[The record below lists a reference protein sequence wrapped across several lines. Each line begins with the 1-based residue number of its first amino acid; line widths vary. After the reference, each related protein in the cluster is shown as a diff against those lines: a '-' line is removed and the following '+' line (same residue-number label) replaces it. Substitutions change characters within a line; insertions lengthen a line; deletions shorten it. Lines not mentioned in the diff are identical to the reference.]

1 MLAFLAIAI
10 SIFGLV
16 NFYIGRRGAQALAAY
31 PAARTVFL
39 TVFIALAV
47 AYPLAR
53 VLRALGKDSPTDW
66 LVKIGS
72 FHMVVMLY
80 GFLLVVLIDLVR
92 LVNAF
97 FPFLPRTLTA
107 SPGRTGAVLF
117 LAATGV
123 IALTILA
130 GAWNAAHP
138 RTVEIDLHLP
148 RRAGTAERLRAVVA
162 SDLHLGTL
170 IGPSRLEK
178 VVGRINALAPDI
190 VFFPGDIVDETVTD
204 EIEAKLRAVIGKIRA
219 PLGLIAVPGNHEFYS
234 GLTRSLACIR
244 ACGITVLED
253 QAVRVADTFVVV
265 GRRDRSSLTPGEKR
279 MPIEDILAR
288 QGIDRSLPLILLDH
302 QPAHLEQAEQAGISL
317 QLSGHTHAG
326 QLFPL
331 DIVNKFVWE
340 LNRGFLR
347 KGETQY
353 YVTSGVGTWGPPVR
367 TGSRPE
373 IVRIDL
379 HFDRTGGER
388 SPRSD
393 H

>member
-1 MLAFLAIAI
+1 MLAFLAIAL
-10 SIFGLV
+10 SIFGLI
-16 NFYIGRRGAQALAAY
+16 NFYVGRRGAQALAAY

-39 TVFIALAV
+39 IVFVAMAL

-53 VLRALGKDSPTDW
+53 VLRAIVKDLPTPWMDR
-66 LVKIGS
+66 IGS

-80 GFLLVVLIDLVR
+80 GFLAVLLIDLVR
-92 LVNAF
+92 LANSF
-97 FPFLPRTLTA
+97 LPFLPRTLTA
-107 SPGRTGAVLF
+107 SSGRTGAVLF
-117 LAATGV
+117 LFATGA
-123 IALTILA
+123 IALTILG
-130 GAWNAAHP
+130 GAWNASHP
-138 RTVEIDLHLP
+138 RIVKLELHLP
-148 RRAGTAERLRAVVA
+148 RRAGTVDHLTAVLA

-170 IGPSRLEK
+170 IGPSRLDR

-190 VFFPGDIVDETVTD
+190 VFLPGDLVDETVTD
-204 EIEAKLRAVIGKIRA
+204 ELEVRLSAVMRKIRA
-219 PLGLIAVPGNHEFYS
+219 PLGLVAVPGNHEFYS
-234 GLTRSLACIR
+234 GLARTLACLR
-244 ACGITVLED
+244 SCGITVLED
-253 QAVRVADTFVVV
+253 QALRVGDAFVIV

-279 MPIEDILAR
+279 IPIEDILAR
-288 QGIDRSLPLILLDH
+288 EGIDHSLPLVLLDH

-331 DIVNKFVWE
+331 DIVNRLVWE
-340 LNRGFLR
+340 LNKGYLR

-379 HFDRTGGER
+379 HFDRT
-388 SPRSD
+388 P
-393 H
+393 

>member
-1 MLAFLAIAI
+1 MLAFLAITI

-16 NFYIGRRGAQALAAY
+16 NFYIGRRGAQALASY
-31 PAARTVFL
+31 PAARAVFL
-39 TVFIALAV
+39 TVFIALAL

-53 VLRALGKDSPTDW
+53 VLRALFRDLPTYW
-66 LVKIGS
+66 LDKIGS
-72 FHMVVMLY
+72 FHMVIMLY
-80 GFLLVVLIDLVR
+80 GFLAVLLIDLVR
-92 LVNAF
+92 LANAF
-97 FPFLPRTLTA
+97 FPFLPRSLTA

-117 LAATGV
+117 LSATGV
-123 IALTILA
+123 IALTILG
-130 GAWNAAHP
+130 GAWNAARP
-138 RTVEIDLHLP
+138 RTVELELHLP
-148 RRAGTAERLRAVVA
+148 RRAGTVDHLTAVVA

-170 IGPSRLEK
+170 IGPSRLDR

-204 EIEAKLRAVIGKIRA
+204 EIEAELSSVMRKIRA
-219 PLGLIAVPGNHEFYS
+219 PLGLVAVPGNHEFYS
-234 GLTRSLACIR
+234 GLTRTLACLR
-244 ACGITVLED
+244 GCGITVLED
-253 QAVRVADTFVVV
+253 KAVRVADAFVIV
-265 GRRDRSSLTPGEKR
+265 GRRDPSALTPGEKR

-288 QGIDRSLPLILLDH
+288 EGIDHGLPLILLDH

-317 QLSGHTHAG
+317 QVSGHTHAG

-340 LNRGFLR
+340 LNWGFLR

-379 HFDRTGGER
+379 HFDRT
-388 SPRSD
+388 P
-393 H
+393 